1 MRNLKA
7 VLIGGALAA
16 GIIGIAYAATT
27 TASLGTSGGPGGI
40 LQLFGSTSGS
50 ASIQPPAVAGST
62 TLTLPGSTDTLAGL
76 AQTQTWTGPQTFGEV
91 IGGIRSYSGT
101 TDTLAATD
109 CGLTVH
115 STGASAV
122 TETVPNSL
130 PAGCNIAI
138 EAIGAG
144 AVTASA
150 GASATQHSPCTTV
163 ATNHQYA
170 ILWVHVESNAGSAA
184 VYDVTGG
191 CT

>member
-1 MRNLKA
+1 MWMKSLF
-7 VLIGGALAA
+7 LAA
-16 GIIGIAYAATT
+16 MIGLGATGLAFAASTETTQSGSGISGAGVIPKNDGT
-27 TASLGTSGGPGGI
+27 TAGQVDASSCTDNGTTFSCTEP
-40 LQLFGSTSGS
+40 
-50 ASIQPPAVAGST
+50 
-62 TLTLPGSTDTLAGL
+62 
-76 AQTQTWTGPQTFGEV
+76 FGEV
-91 IGGIRSYSGT
+91 IGSIRSYSGT

-122 TETVPNSL
+122 AETVPNSL

-150 GASATQHSPCTTV
+150 GSGATQHSPCTTV

-184 VYDVTGG
+184 VYDVSGG